1 LWLIRTYAYAT
12 ACRTLFGQHLASKP
26 PRFFGRIKER
36 LISDFFQRLPQPL
49 NLDFKPGDP
58 RILLR
63 TQFRYFTDA
72 RFPLGH

>member
-1 LWLIRTYAYAT
+1 
-12 ACRTLFGQHLASKP
+12 LAA
-26 PRFFGRIKER
+26 RFFGRIKER

-49 NLDFKPGDP
+49 NLGFIGQLSCCNRLQALVLDFKPGDP
-58 RILLR
+58 RIFLR